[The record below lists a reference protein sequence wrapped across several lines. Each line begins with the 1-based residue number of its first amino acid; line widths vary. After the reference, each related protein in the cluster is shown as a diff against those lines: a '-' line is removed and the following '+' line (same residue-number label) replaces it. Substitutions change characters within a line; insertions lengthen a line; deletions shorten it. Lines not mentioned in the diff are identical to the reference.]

1 MYLTLSYPQIM
12 PHVESVGVGLWP
24 IKIKGKWS
32 LIVKTSKEAIL
43 TAKVNKGFDIYVAP
57 VQFKDSTSVALVT
70 AFYDDD
76 DEPLTIRTPLLV
88 DDDFTQGLLSVF
100 SKNKFDIFFF
110 DEHNRELLSYQA
122 SGNMHLLLEKL
133 ETATLLSRDAVHEV
147 LKRAEEWFSIRT
159 TQDDC
164 DATSINLDEPL
175 FRDDFIIM
183 DLDLE
188 KHSFHGSK
196 SFSTTSLEREEPGH
210 YQELDIILLLQ
221 RVFKN
226 EQIYLNPIKESDG
239 KEFVDILISGD
250 EAVLL
255 IQAKDSPNIERIL
268 RSTIKR
274 KRSKSVAQLKEAA
287 TQLKGA
293 VTFTKRNNILRFV
306 DRNAIKEINI
316 GDRQV
321 IGIIIIK
328 ELFNDTFNEYDKI
341 AFNFVDESKIP
352 AFFFDY
358 PELARMTF
366 CCNSEDKFL
375 GALYQIWAVAM
386 EKNTFPRLNY
396 PGRPS

>member
-24 IKIKGKWS
+24 VKIKGKWS

-57 VQFKDSTSVALVT
+57 VQFNGSTSVALVT
-70 AFYDDD
+70 AFYDND
-76 DEPLTIRTPLLV
+76 DEPLTIRTPLLA
-88 DDDFTQGLLSVF
+88 DDDFTQGMLSLF
-100 SKNKFDIFFF
+100 ANNNFGIFFF

-122 SGNMHLLLEKL
+122 CGDVHFLLAKL
-133 ETATLLSRDAVHEV
+133 KAATLLRGDAVHEI
-147 LKRAEEWFSIRT
+147 LDRAEEWFSLRT
-159 TQDDC
+159 AQDDC
-164 DATSINLDEPL
+164 DAVRINLDESL
-175 FRDDFIIM
+175 LRDDFIIM
-183 DLDLE
+183 DLGIE
-188 KHSFHGSK
+188 KHSFLGSK
-196 SFSTTSLEREEPGH
+196 SFSTTSLEREEPGQ
-210 YQELDIILLLQ
+210 YQELDIVFLFQ

-239 KEFVDILISGD
+239 KEFVDILVSGD

-255 IQAKDSPNIERIL
+255 IQAKDSPNVERIL
-268 RSTIKR
+268 RSTVKR

-293 VTFTKRNNILRFV
+293 VTFAERNKVLRFV
-306 DRNAIKEINI
+306 DGDVVVEVKI

-321 IGIIIIK
+321 IGIMIVK
-328 ELFNDTFNEYDKI
+328 ELFNDTFNEYDQI
-341 AFNFVDESKIP
+341 AFNVVSESNIP

-375 GALYQIWAVAM
+375 GALYQIWTVAM